1 MLSKKCFKNDKVW
14 DVNKWEVNYAD
25 IQLSTWSYNDKWYDN
40 IVLDFKNLCLQSES
54 EVV

>member
-25 IQLSTWSYNDKWYDN
+25 IQLSTWSYNDN
-40 IVLDFKNLCLQSES
+40 IVLDFKNLCLQGES
-54 EVV
+54 AVV